1 MTRSDVR
8 VVFRSG
14 LLHEADLVA
23 DSLERAGIP
32 FYRQVE
38 SASGLVFAMPVAP
51 APGPGVAWLIVV
63 PTRRSAAARKVIRRL
78 PVTLDPSP
86 GFWGFHP
93 RAEVKTFYRQYAW
106 LYVIGVALVLLWTVY
121 QLFRK

>member
-8 VVFRSG
+8 VVYRSG

-23 DSLERAGIP
+23 DALEEVGIP

-38 SASGLVFAMPVAP
+38 AASGLVFAMPVAP
-51 APGPGVAWLIVV
+51 VPGPGAAWLVIV
-63 PTRRSAAARKVIRRL
+63 PARRSAAARRLIKRL
-78 PVTLDPSP
+78 PVSSDPSP

-93 RAEVKTFYRQYAW
+93 RPEVKKFYRQYAW
-106 LYVIGVALVLLWTVY
+106 FYIIGMALVFLWTVIR
-121 QLFRK
+121 LFME